1 MTTRTAISART
12 RVTVRTAA
20 GCLSEENPTKKRSV
34 LRRLFA
40 ALGLA
45 LALPAFAQE
54 YPNRPV
60 RVLIGFPAGQATDV
74 LHRAVATRLSALY
87 GQQFFI
93 ENRPGA
99 AGIIASEM
107 ATKVEPDGYTL
118 LGTSSGPL
126 AVNPGLYP
134 KLPYDVARD
143 FVMVA
148 GIAVVPYAVV
158 VNPAS
163 PIKDIKGLVER
174 ARANPGKLNY
184 ASGGSGVTN
193 HLVTELFRATAGI
206 DIVHIPY
213 KGGPAG
219 LADLAGG
226 QVDLMFETLTA
237 TLPLIRSGKLRPIA
251 VSSATRS
258 AALPDMPT
266 IAESGYPGFSGVP
279 WIAMA
284 APAKTPREIVRKL
297 NADINRILAS
307 DEVRQNFQTM
317 GSEPMIM
324 DPEQLTA
331 FLRAETE
338 KWARAV
344 KLSGAKPD

>member
-1 MTTRTAISART
+1 MKFLLARALK
-12 RVTVRTAA
+12 VLAA
-20 GCLSEENPTKKRSV
+20 GL
-34 LRRLFA
+34 LFGA
-40 ALGLA
+40 AAAG
-45 LALPAFAQE
+45 AQD

-74 LHRAVATRLSALY
+74 LHRAVAARLSTLY
-87 GQQFFI
+87 GQQFYI

-99 AGIIASEM
+99 AGIIATEM

-126 AVNPGLYP
+126 AVNPGLYS

-143 FVMVA
+143 FVVVA

-163 PIKDIKGLVER
+163 PIRDIRSLVER
-174 ARANPGKLNY
+174 ARANPGKMNY

-193 HLVTELFRATAGI
+193 HLVTELFRAAAGI
-206 DIVHIPY
+206 EVVHIPY

-226 QVDLMFETLTA
+226 QVDFMFETLTA
-237 TLPLIRSGKLRPIA
+237 TLPLIRGGKLRPIA
-251 VSSATRS
+251 VSSIARS
-258 AALPDMPT
+258 SALPDMPT

-307 DEVRQNFQTM
+307 DEVRQSFQAQ
-317 GSEPMIM
+317 GSEPLIM
-324 DPEQLTA
+324 ELEPLAA
-331 FLRAETE
+331 FVRAETE
-338 KWARAV
+338 KWAQAV
-344 KLSGAKPD
+344 KLSGARAD

>member
-1 MTTRTAISART
+1 MTTTPT
-12 RVTVRTAA
+12 TPTVRA
-20 GCLSEENPTKKRSV
+20 SKV
-34 LRRLFA
+34 LKNIM
-40 ALGLA
+40 LGGVLTGIA
-45 LALPAFAQE
+45 MLLALPVAAQD
-54 YPNRPV
+54 YPARPV
-60 RVLIGFPAGQATDV
+60 RVLIGFPAGQATDI

-99 AGIIASEM
+99 AGIIATEM
-107 ATKVEPDGYTL
+107 ATKVDPDGYTL

-126 AVNPGLYP
+126 AVNPGLYS

-163 PIKDIKGLVER
+163 PVRDISGLVER

-193 HLVTELFRATAGI
+193 HLVTELFRSAAGI
-206 DIVHIPY
+206 DIMHIPY

-219 LADLAGG
+219 LADLVGG
-226 QVDLMFETLTA
+226 QVDVMFETLTA
-237 TLPLIRSGKLRPIA
+237 TLPLIRSGKLRAIA

-258 AALPDMPT
+258 SALPDMPT

-284 APAKTPREIVRKL
+284 APAKTPRDIVRRL
-297 NADINRILAS
+297 NTDINRILAS
-307 DEVRQNFQTM
+307 DDVRQSFQAQ

-344 KLSGAKPD
+344 KLSGAKAD

>member
-1 MTTRTAISART
+1 MLTWFSRLCATA
-12 RVTVRTAA
+12 
-20 GCLSEENPTKKRSV
+20 
-34 LRRLFA
+34 
-40 ALGLA
+40 LA
-45 LALPAFAQE
+45 LAATIPSIALASPD

-60 RVLIGFPAGQATDV
+60 RVLIGFPPGQATDV
-74 LHRAVATRLSALY
+74 LTRAVASRLASLY
-87 GQQFFI
+87 NQQFVI

-107 ATKVEPDGYTL
+107 ATKAEPDGYTL
-118 LGTSSGPL
+118 LGSSSGPL
-126 AVNPGLYP
+126 AVNPGLYS

-143 FVMVA
+143 FVVVG

-158 VNPAS
+158 VHPSS
-163 PIKDIKGLVER
+163 PVREIRSLVELAKSR
-174 ARANPGKLNY
+174 PGKLNY

-193 HLVTELFRATAGI
+193 HLVTEMFRATAGI

-237 TLPLIRSGKLRPIA
+237 TLPLIRGGKLRAIA
-251 VSSATRS
+251 VSSAQRS
-258 AALPDMPT
+258 SALPDMPT

-284 APAKTPREIVRKL
+284 APAKTPRDIQRKL
-297 NADINRILAS
+297 NADINRILAT
-307 DEVRQNFQTM
+307 DEVRQSFQAQ
-317 GSEPMIM
+317 GSEPLIM
-324 DPEQLTA
+324 DLDQLAEFVRVETA
-331 FLRAETE
+331 
-338 KWARAV
+338 KWAQAV
-344 KLSGAKPD
+344 KLSGAKAD